1 MNIPLQV
8 NLSNKVAV
16 VTGGNGVLGSYFSK
30 ALARCGAKVAILG
43 RNQDTADQVA
53 REIIEE
59 GGEALGVAANVLQRD
74 SLEKAR
80 ELIENKLG
88 ACDILVNN
96 AGGNH
101 PLGTT
106 DDEFFDRQK
115 ARNHPEYKTF
125 FDLDSEGV
133 EFVFELNFLGTFLPS
148 QVFAKAMTEREGG
161 CIINISSM
169 NAYTPLTKI
178 PAYSGAKA
186 AINNFTQ
193 WLSVYFAKAGIRVNA
208 IAPGFFV
215 TKQNESLLYKED
227 GSPSPRAE
235 NILHNTPMDRFG
247 EPEEL
252 VGGLL
257 FLASD
262 KASSFIT
269 GMTLPID
276 GGFSSYSGV

>member
-1 MNIPLQV
+1 
-8 NLSNKVAV
+8 
-16 VTGGNGVLGSYFSK
+16 
-30 ALARCGAKVAILG
+30 
-43 RNQDTADQVA
+43 
-53 REIIEE
+53 
-59 GGEALGVAANVLQRD
+59 
-74 SLEKAR
+74 
-80 ELIENKLG
+80 
-88 ACDILVNN
+88 
-96 AGGNH
+96 
-101 PLGTT
+101 
-106 DDEFFDRQK
+106 
-115 ARNHPEYKTF
+115 
-125 FDLDSEGV
+125 
-133 EFVFELNFLGTFLPS
+133 
-148 QVFAKAMTEREGG
+148 MTEREGG